1 MRLLKELMNMKGR
14 VALITGGAGHLGST
28 MAEALA
34 ELGATIVVLDI
45 DPEKCADVA
54 EQLRRNFS
62 VESFPLAVDLSD
74 ATAVSRV
81 PQMVL
86 DQCGRIDVIVHSAG
100 YGGDAKM
107 EGWAVPFE
115 QQSVPAWEK
124 ALSVNLTAAFVLVK
138 EAKSALIDSGH
149 GSVIFISSI
158 YGVVAPDWRLY
169 EDTAMA
175 NPMAYGASKAGLLQL
190 MRYLATLLAPQV
202 RVNAI
207 SPGGIWRDY
216 PESFHERYRA
226 RTPAG
231 RMGTEEDIKG
241 AVAYLASDLS
251 NYVTGHNLMLDGGF
265 TTW

>member
-1 MRLLKELMNMKGR
+1 MRLLKELMNMEGR
-14 VALITGGAGHLGST
+14 VALITGGAGHLGSS
-28 MAEALA
+28 MAAALA
-34 ELGATIVVLDI
+34 ELGATVVVLDV
-45 DPEKCADVA
+45 DTQRCETVA
-54 EQLRRNFS
+54 NQLKSDFS
-62 VESFPLAVDLSD
+62 VETFPLAVDLSD
-74 ATAVSRV
+74 SIAVSGV
-81 PQMVL
+81 PQRVIE
-86 DQCGRIDVIVHSAG
+86 QCGRLDVIVHSAG

-115 QQSVPAWEK
+115 QQSVAAWEK

-138 EAKSALIDSGH
+138 EAKNALVESGH

-158 YGVVAPDWRLY
+158 YGVVAPDWSLY
-169 EDTAMA
+169 EGTSMA
-175 NPMAYGASKAGLLQL
+175 NPTAYGASKGGLLQL
-190 MRYLATLLAPQV
+190 MRYLATLLAPAV

-207 SPGGIWRDY
+207 SPGGVWRDY
-216 PESFHERYRA
+216 PESFHQRYRA

-265 TTW
+265 TAW

>member
-1 MRLLKELMNMKGR
+1 MRLLKELMDMKGR

-28 MAEALA
+28 MAETLA
-34 ELGATIVVLDI
+34 ELGANIVVVDI
-45 DPEKCADVA
+45 NQQRCEEVA
-54 EQLRRNFS
+54 EKLKSAFS
-62 VESFPLAVDLSD
+62 IEAHPIAVDLSD
-74 ATAVSRV
+74 SVTVSGI
-81 PQMVL
+81 PQRVL
-86 DQCGRIDVIVHSAG
+86 DQCGRIDVIVHSAA
-100 YGGDAKM
+100 YGGDTKM

-115 QQSVPAWEK
+115 QQSVAAWEK

-138 EAKSALIDSGH
+138 ESRTALIESGH

-158 YGVVAPDWRLY
+158 YGSVGPDFGLY
-169 EDTAMA
+169 EGTAMA
-175 NPMAYGASKAGLLQL
+175 NPAAYGASKGGLLQL

-207 SPGGIWRDY
+207 SPGGVWRGY

-226 RTPAG
+226 RTPAA
-231 RMGTEEDIKG
+231 RMATEEDIKG

-265 TTW
+265 TAW

>member
-1 MRLLKELMNMKGR
+1 MRLLKDLMNMKER

-34 ELGATIVVLDI
+34 ELGTTVVVLDV
-45 DPEKCADVA
+45 DLPRCNAVA
-54 EQLRRNFS
+54 ERLNRDFA
-62 VESFPLAVDLSD
+62 VDSFPMVVDLSD
-74 ATAVSRV
+74 SSAVADV
-81 PQMVL
+81 PQRVL
-86 DQCGRIDVIVHSAG
+86 DQCGRLDVIVHSAG

-115 QQSVPAWEK
+115 QQSVAAWEK
-124 ALSVNLTAAFVLVK
+124 ALAVNLTAAFVLVK
-138 EAKSALIDSGH
+138 EARTALFESGH

-158 YGVVAPDWRLY
+158 YGTVGPDWNLY
-169 EDTAMA
+169 QGTSMT
-175 NPMAYGASKAGLLQL
+175 NPIAYGASKGGLLQL
-190 MRYLATLLAPQV
+190 MRYLATLLAPRV

-207 SPGGIWRDY
+207 SPGGVWRGY
-216 PESFHERYRA
+216 PESFHERYLA

-231 RMGTEEDIKG
+231 RMATEEDIKG

-265 TTW
+265 TAW